1 MSVEVTSDELKAVLQ
16 DEEVQALIVE
26 KLKAKKTEG
35 LAAALTAQYKS
46 LGIVADEPESAGTT
60 DATGEAVA
68 EDSAATGADAAA

>member
-16 DEEVQALIVE
+16 DEEVQTLIVE

-46 LGIVADEPESAGTT
+46 LGVITDEPESTSAA
-60 DATGEAVA
+60 DATGTEGTEATA
-68 EDSAATGADAAA
+68 SESSDAAA

>member
-46 LGIVADEPESAGTT
+46 LGIVADEPESASPS
-60 DATGEAVA
+60 DATVEAVA
-68 EDSAATGADAAA
+68 ENSAAASANAAA

>member
-16 DEEVQALIVE
+16 DEEVQSLIVE

-46 LGIVADEPESAGTT
+46 LGIVADEPESASTT
-60 DATGEAVA
+60 DAAGTEGA
-68 EDSAATGADAAA
+68 EEPAAGSADASA

>member
-46 LGIVADEPESAGTT
+46 LGIVADEPESAGASDAASTEST
-60 DATGEAVA
+60 EEPAAGSSDATA
-68 EDSAATGADAAA
+68 

>member
-46 LGIVADEPESAGTT
+46 LGIVADDSESASASDSAT
-60 DATGEAVA
+60 DASA
-68 EDSAATGADAAA
+68 EDSATASPDASA

>member
-1 MSVEVTSDELKAVLQ
+1 MSVEVTSDELKEVLQ

-46 LGIVADEPESAGTT
+46 LGIVTDEPESAGT
-60 DATGEAVA
+60 A
-68 EDSAATGADAAA
+68 DSAVDSSTEATAAESADAAA

>member
-46 LGIVADEPESAGTT
+46 LGVISDEPESASTT
-60 DATGEAVA
+60 DAASTESAEAGA
-68 EDSAATGADAAA
+68 TESADSAA

>member
-16 DEEVQALIVE
+16 DEEVQSLIVE

-46 LGIVADEPESAGTT
+46 LGIVADEPESASASDSAT
-60 DATGEAVA
+60 DASA
-68 EDSAATGADAAA
+68 EDSTASSADASA